1 MYEVPLNVLVGQ
13 IASICPQQ
21 LAWLFIYPE
30 ILLSLMVLSLVIY
43 GVNPLST
50 FKIAV
55 IILMVIGTW
64 VSVVGFGDLGEDSY
78 FNIAQSFGGP
88 LGTWA
93 DTVTPASNGLLMID
107 G

>member
-1 MYEVPLNVLVGQ
+1 MYEVPLN
-13 IASICPQQ
+13 IFYII
-21 LAWLFIYPE
+21 IYPE

-64 VSVVGFGDLGEDSY
+64 VSVVGFGDFGENSY
-78 FNIAQSFGGP
+78 LNIAQSF
-88 LGTWA
+88 
-93 DTVTPASNGLLMID
+93 
-107 G
+107 